1 MTMCRRTSHRRRIAG
16 GRQRSRSTEQ
26 CRKVKT
32 FYCGAAVSVVQFSS
46 FLNFQDDETKS
57 LCLKLC
63 SSRGCCLSSVVWPQ
77 LTQRHILSY
86 LNVYLSS
93 LHTGQHILDT
103 SQLILSFYRVCNLWC
118 LWCDDWGWILVLADH
133 QPLLITN
140 NRHHR
145 LRSHVTALK

>member
-1 MTMCRRTSHRRRIAG
+1 MTTCRRTIHRRRIAG

-93 LHTGQHILDT
+93 LHTGHHSLDT
-103 SQLILSFYRVCNLWC
+103 SQLNLSFIESVI
-118 LWCDDWGWILVLADH
+118 CDASDAMTRAGSKLPPPVSWSSQTISL
-133 QPLLITN
+133 P
-140 NRHHR
+140 
-145 LRSHVTALK
+145 

>member
-1 MTMCRRTSHRRRIAG
+1 MTTCRRTSHRRRIAG

-63 SSRGCCLSSVVWPQ
+63 SSRGCCLSSVVWLQ
-77 LTQRHILSY
+77 LTRRHILSY

-93 LHTGQHILDT
+93 LHTGQHSLDT
-103 SQLILSFYRVCNLWC
+103 SQLNLSFIESVI
-118 LWCDDWGWILVLADH
+118 CDASDAMTGAGSWSSQTISL
-133 QPLLITN
+133 P
-140 NRHHR
+140 
-145 LRSHVTALK
+145 